1 MKHHLV
7 GKILQLKNSREYYQ
21 YGSLL
26 ATNSSKCQEELFH
39 SFSPFKLTEQVLS
52 KASLN
57 KFLSICYPTILIFQ
71 STYFE
76 YERFFV
82 DKFLHLK
89 AVVPILLTTY
99 DTIFQWKW
107 VLKKTK
113 IKVNYFQHVINFVT
127 IRLDYIWE
135 GTYVT

>member
-1 MKHHLV
+1 M
-7 GKILQLKNSREYYQ
+7 
-21 YGSLL
+21 SLDERT

-52 KASLN
+52 KTSLN
-57 KFLSICYPTILIFQ
+57 KFLSICYPIMLIFQ

-113 IKVNYFQHVINFVT
+113 IKVNYF
-127 IRLDYIWE
+127 
-135 GTYVT
+135 